1 MDLQSVETSGQ
12 KVDEMVNAIIGNT
25 TLELDNYLTQVR
37 TCFLAQQE
45 VSDDSLNR
53 IMLQIPVYLYPLI
66 VLAQQIEMR
75 KGVAKEQ
82 ATYTENDA
90 LLTATGTVQE
100 KKAKAENQT
109 AEDRLVQLAYT
120 TAASI
125 ITRKIDGATTVLDSV
140 KKVIANRTK
149 EKVLTNMAGNA
160 VGAF

>member
-1 MDLQSVETSGQ
+1 MDLQSVEASGQ

-45 VSDDSLNR
+45 ISDDSLNR
-53 IMLQIPVYLYPLI
+53 IMLQIPVHLYPLI

-82 ATYTENDA
+82 AAYTENDA

-109 AEDRLVQLAYT
+109 AEDRLIQLAYT

-125 ITRKIDGATTVLDSV
+125 ISRKIDGATAVLDSV
-140 KKVIANRTK
+140 KKVMANRTK